1 MLVAKDPLLIVFAG
15 LACMYRCCTNLSCL
29 LYTLDEMDK
38 SVQHVSYMVVDIIG

>member
-29 LYTLDEMDK
+29 LYTLDE